1 MGGGGGAPHRC
12 MSTHKIYHYTL
23 RFSCESK
30 TNEIFYVQFAI
41 KIQADLHHITG
52 TIISSRAQCTNVFM
66 LIIVCVCMLVCVCV
80 CPCVCVHACVCV
92 RMFVCVCVCVCVFVC
107 VRRCLH
113 ACLCVCVHVYACVQC
128 RCVCVCLSMTTKNR
142 VMNTKT
148 AVFRHRLAIQADNTQ
163 LQHLNKCIFKQY
175 RVHL

>member
-1 MGGGGGAPHRC
+1 

-23 RFSCESK
+23 RFNCESK

-92 RMFVCVCVCVCVFVC
+92 CMFVCVCVCVFVC

-128 RCVCVCLSMTTKNR
+128 RCVCVCLSMTTKNSHEYQNR
-142 VMNTKT
+142 S
-148 AVFRHRLAIQADNTQ
+148 L
-163 LQHLNKCIFKQY
+163 
-175 RVHL
+175 